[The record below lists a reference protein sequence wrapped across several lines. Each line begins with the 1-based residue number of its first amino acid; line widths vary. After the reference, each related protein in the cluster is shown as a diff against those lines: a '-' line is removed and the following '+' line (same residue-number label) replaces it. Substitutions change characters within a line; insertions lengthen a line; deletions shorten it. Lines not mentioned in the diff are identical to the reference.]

1 MAVLLGAGDS
11 FHLIPRCIALWTSGL
26 EANAAA
32 LGTGKFITSITMTI
46 FYLIMGIIIII
57 IFSRETKRADDR
69 VFRFMPLAVIL
80 SFGFYLPVVLFSGIA
95 PAVGVLMI
103 PKTLA
108 YVWIVLMGWQ
118 LYRQSAEKKESLLR
132 RSAL

>member
-1 MAVLLGAGDS
+1 
-11 FHLIPRCIALWTSGL
+11 
-26 EANAAA
+26 
-32 LGTGKFITSITMTI
+32 
-46 FYLIMGIIIII
+46 
-57 IFSRETKRADDR
+57 
-69 VFRFMPLAVIL
+69 MPLAVIL

-118 LYRQSAEKKESLLR
+118 LYRQSAGEKEDLLR
-132 RSAL
+132 RSVP